1 MKLLNYT
8 TAYLAGL
15 LLVIITVWAA
25 IFYYAMLDEI
35 YDSIDDG
42 LDNQKGLII
51 QKITIDSSILRQG
64 DFNEGGFLIR
74 EIGVNRA
81 LHFYDQYIDTTM
93 YMQNEREYEPV
104 RLLRTV
110 FEHRGRYYQMS
121 VYTSMVEE
129 DDLVREL
136 FYALL
141 WLYFGLLATILL
153 LNNFL
158 LRRIWKPFYRLLK
171 QLKAFRLEKP
181 SIQVSPTRIEEFRL
195 LNDTVQRLLQS
206 NIASYNSQKHL
217 IENASHELQTP
228 LAISINKLE
237 ALAETGD
244 LTEEQSRLLAAALD
258 NLERLTRLNRSLL
271 LLSRIENRQFTVT
284 EAVDLNALIKK
295 IAADFEDQFAFS
307 QVALLLREETP
318 VTVQMNADLAAI
330 LITNL
335 LKNALV
341 HNRPGGSVEVL
352 LRKDSL
358 DIYNTGKETSL
369 EERNLFSRF
378 QKQATAGASTGLGL
392 SIVKAIADLYGFCI
406 SYNFDGRHHFQVQFT
421 G

>member
-8 TAYLAGL
+8 TTYLAGL
-15 LLVIITVWAA
+15 LLVIITIWAA

-51 QKITIDSSILRQG
+51 QKITVDSSILRQG

-74 EIGVNRA
+74 EISAAKA
-81 LHFYDQYIDTTM
+81 LNFYDQYIDTTM

-110 FEHRGRYYQMS
+110 FEHQGRYYQMS

-129 DDLVREL
+129 DDLVMEL
-136 FYALL
+136 LYALL

-158 LRRIWKPFYRLLK
+158 LKRIWKPFYRLIK
-171 QLKAFRLEKP
+171 QLKTFRLEKP

-195 LNDTVQRLLQS
+195 LNDAVQRLLQS
-206 NIASYNSQKHL
+206 NIASYNSQKHF

-244 LTEEQSRLLAAALD
+244 LNEEQSRLLAAALD

-271 LLSRIENRQFTVT
+271 LLSRIENRQFTAT
-284 EAVDLNALIKK
+284 EAVNLNALVKK
-295 IAADFEDQFAFS
+295 IAGDFEDQFAFGEVS
-307 QVALLLREETP
+307 FLLREEAT
-318 VTVQMNADLAAI
+318 VTVQMNADLGAI

-341 HNRPGGSVEVL
+341 HNRPGGSVEVML
-352 LRKDSL
+352 QNNALQVS
-358 DIYNTGKETSL
+358 NTGNEMPLQPES
-369 EERNLFSRF
+369 LFSRF
-378 QKQATAGASTGLGL
+378 QKQSTAGTSTGLGL
-392 SIVKAIADLYGFCI
+392 SIVKAIADLYGFTV
-406 SYNFDGRHHFQVQFT
+406 SYDFKSRHYFRVQFAS
-421 G
+421 